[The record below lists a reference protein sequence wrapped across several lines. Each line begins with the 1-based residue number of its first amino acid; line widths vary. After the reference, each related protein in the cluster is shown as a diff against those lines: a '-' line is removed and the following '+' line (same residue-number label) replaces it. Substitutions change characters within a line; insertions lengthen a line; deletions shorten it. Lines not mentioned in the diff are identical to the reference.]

1 MRYLGLLVV
10 FAVVWV
16 LLSGMMKP
24 LLLGLGFASCLL
36 CVWLAGR
43 MHRVE
48 GEAGPALR
56 LPRVP
61 TYLAWL
67 LKEVVVA
74 NLQVIRVV
82 LSPRIELD
90 PVLLRVR
97 ATQHSS
103 LARVIYGTSITLTPG
118 TLTLDVDDD
127 EVLVHALDRAG
138 AESLRG
144 GAMDGRV
151 TALEADL

>member
-1 MRYLGLLVV
+1 
-10 FAVVWV
+10 
-16 LLSGMMKP
+16 
-24 LLLGLGFASCLL
+24 
-36 CVWLAGR
+36 
-43 MHRVE
+43 
-48 GEAGPALR
+48 
-56 LPRVP
+56 
-61 TYLAWL
+61 
-67 LKEVVVA
+67 VVA

-97 ATQHSS
+97 ASQRSS
-103 LARVIYGTSITLTPG
+103 LARVLYGTSITLTPG